1 MSLQA
6 KHNIDVN
13 NSTDTRVTT
22 ENINKRALDEDDVS
36 KKNKQLSIINAFS
49 QPPTINQ
56 GMLLKYNILIFNN
69 VTFIY

>member
-1 MSLQA
+1 M
-6 KHNIDVN
+6 
-13 NSTDTRVTT
+13 DTRITA

-56 GMLLKYNILIFNN
+56 GMLLKYNFLIFNN
-69 VTFIY
+69 VTYILY